1 MLRVLLL
8 LAALLGFTG
17 VGLGA
22 FAAHGLKGQ
31 LSAEYLAVFQTGV
44 HYQMLHALALLAL
57 AALWQ
62 RLGGRLLT
70 AAGVCFCVGILLFS
84 GSLYALTL
92 SGISALG
99 MITPVGGLMFLAGWF
114 CLGLAAWRLPARAG

>member
-8 LAALLGFTG
+8 LAALFGFTG

-99 MITPVGGLMFLAGWF
+99 MITPVGGLTFLAGWL

>member
-1 MLRVLLL
+1 MFRVLLL
-8 LAALLGFTG
+8 LAALFGFTG

-44 HYQMLHALALLAL
+44 HYQMLHALALLGL

-92 SGISALG
+92 TGISALG
-99 MITPVGGLMFLAGWF
+99 MITPMGGLMFLVGWF

>member
-1 MLRVLLL
+1 MFRVLLL
-8 LAALLGFTG
+8 LAALFGFTG

-44 HYQMLHALALLAL
+44 HYQMLHALALLGL

-99 MITPVGGLMFLAGWF
+99 MITPVGGLTFLAGWL

>member
-1 MLRVLLL
+1 MFRVLLL
-8 LAALLGFTG
+8 LAALFGFTG

-99 MITPVGGLMFLAGWF
+99 MITPVGGLTFLAGWL

>member
-8 LAALLGFTG
+8 LAALFGFTG

-22 FAAHGLKGQ
+22 FAAHGLRGQ
-31 LSAEYLAVFQTGV
+31 LSPEYLAVFQTGV

-62 RLGGRLLT
+62 RLPGRLLM
-70 AAGVCFCVGILLFS
+70 AAGVCFCGGILLFS

-92 SGISALG
+92 SGMSALG
-99 MITPVGGLMFLAGWF
+99 MITPLGGLTFLVGWF
-114 CLGLAAWRLPARAG
+114 CLGLAAWRLPAHAG

>member
-1 MLRVLLL
+1 MFRVLLL
-8 LAALLGFTG
+8 LAALFGFTG

-70 AAGVCFCVGILLFS
+70 AAGVCFCGGILLFS

-99 MITPVGGLMFLAGWF
+99 MITPVGGLMFLAGWL
-114 CLGLAAWRLPARAG
+114 CLGLAAWRLPAHTG